1 MPVVAITGVVILLIT
16 QAGLMIGSVHLAEQ
30 APEVSWSLYQLSGTL
45 GFESFI
51 STMLGAAAVS
61 GVVFAA
67 DRSILPTWLWW
78 TTIAFG
84 SVLVVGGLLEGF
96 DVTPDGRF
104 AIFFA
109 IWTFIAGFTEP
120 TD

>member
-1 MPVVAITGVVILLIT
+1 
-16 QAGLMIGSVHLAEQ
+16 
-30 APEVSWSLYQLSGTL
+30 
-45 GFESFI
+45 
-51 STMLGAAAVS
+51 MLGAAAVS